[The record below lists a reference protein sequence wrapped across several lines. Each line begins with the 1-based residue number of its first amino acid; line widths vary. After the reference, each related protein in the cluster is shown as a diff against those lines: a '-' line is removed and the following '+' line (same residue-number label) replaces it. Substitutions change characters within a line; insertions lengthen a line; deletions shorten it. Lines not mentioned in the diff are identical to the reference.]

1 MYCSFKKKPNV
12 QFNSNSVNLF
22 SLTFFLVYKSE
33 RRHLLSLKSI
43 NKQYSGA
50 STDSSGSPVLPQK
63 PVLDGSKPVS
73 PRSIA
78 INKPVVQAKDD
89 IIRRLMLFL
98 NHLEIL
104 NIHNTQYMAGVK
116 PK

>member
-1 MYCSFKKKPNV
+1 M
-12 QFNSNSVNLF
+12 
-22 SLTFFLVYKSE
+22 
-33 RRHLLSLKSI
+33 
-43 NKQYSGA
+43 
-50 STDSSGSPVLPQK
+50 PQK

-104 NIHNTQYMAGVK
+104 NMHIAQYMAGVNPQIRCINVAYPMHRIAK
-116 PK
+116 SCR